1 MFGVFVLIVIII
13 YYYYST
19 TFVKGTKKRM
29 VAAIKKDAIAK
40 GYQVLYIRKKTRF
53 DGDNPFFKLNIPRTN
68 TSTTLNGSSGERIFY
83 RIVTVKNKEGEELM
97 FWVRVDVVFFKPSKI
112 RWVGFK

>member
-19 TFVKGTKKRM
+19 TFIKGTKKRM
-29 VAAIKKDAIAK
+29 VARIKKDAIAK
-40 GYQVLYIRKKTRF
+40 GYQVLYIRKRTRF
-53 DGDNPFFKLNIPRTN
+53 DGDTPFSKLNIPKTN
-68 TSTTLNGSSGERIFY
+68 TTITLNGTSGEKTFY

-97 FWVRVDVVFFKPSKI
+97 FWVRVDTVFFKPSAI
-112 RWVGFK
+112 RWVKFE